1 MAAMTRTLNMVF
13 LLAGTNKELT
23 LSLTDP
29 KAGLTKAEVDSV
41 MNELIAKKALVK
53 GLMPAT
59 GIKGAGIRE
68 VNTIALV

>member
-13 LLAGTNKELT
+13 VLEGSGKELT
-23 LSLTDP
+23 LSPTDP
-29 KAGLTKAEVDSV
+29 NAGLTKAEVDSV

-59 GIKGAGIRE
+59 AIKGAGIRE